1 MELVAWAAGVGGRE
15 VNRTEYLLACLAE
28 EAVEVAQ
35 RATKAMRFGC
45 DEVQPGQELSNTQR
59 IRQEL
64 SDLIAVAEM
73 LEEAGV
79 PVLPLEVD
87 AIDRKKAKVAAFME
101 YSRSCGTLS

>member
-1 MELVAWAAGVGGRE
+1 M
-15 VNRTEYLLACLAE
+15 NRTEYLLTCLAE

-35 RATKAMRFGC
+35 RATKAKRFAC
-45 DEVQPGQELSNTQR
+45 DEVQPGQEMSNTQR

-101 YSRSCGTLS
+101 YSRSCGALS